1 MAIPPMSLLGNKLL
15 EVTLLLAGLYLLRV
29 ILLLAIPLVPAD
41 EIEIDMNILSSV
53 SWIVNTIFG
62 LVVLWLMRDKGLA
75 AIPVGVLA
83 AVLPAYGSI
92 FYLLTTLQN
101 KSNS

>member
-1 MAIPPMSLLGNKLL
+1 MAIPPMSLLGNKLV
-15 EVTLLLAGLYLLRV
+15 EVILLLGGLFMLRV
-29 ILLLAIPLVPAD
+29 ILLLAIPIAPGD
-41 EIEIDMNILSSV
+41 HMEIGMPILSSV
-53 SWIVNTIFG
+53 SWTVNIIFG
-62 LVVLWLMRDKGLA
+62 LVILWLMRDKGLA